1 VAIADDKSVADPS
14 ADPPKSED
22 KTAEPAEA
30 KAAPKADDEAEKPEP
45 PEKPEKLKLV
55 SIEAPKI
62 TPTVRVARALYWM
75 IWFVSIPLLFACVMV
90 WALTPPSGVDQP
102 GFFGWIQSAVR
113 EQPVPV
119 GIGCFAIMEMA
130 LGAVRRRL
138 PLSKWAYPPLREDL
152 PPKLRGL
159 FERSAALLDEAEQ
172 IQTLNEKAIVRDLSS
187 KERKRLAD
195 SLEALRLSM
204 RVEKF
209 DQDAF
214 EEALVHADGEI
225 DVHLGKWRKSEA
237 REFVESILVAVGV
250 ALLLR
255 TFVVEAFKIP
265 SSSMV
270 PTLLVGDHIFVNKFS
285 YGPAI
290 PYTKARIWTRMPPA
304 RGDVIVFAYPENME
318 QDFIKRVIA
327 LPGDRLETDEG
338 HPVINGWKVPSC
350 LAGGYAYDD
359 QDTLPPHHEGDLF
372 IEYLG
377 DEAYLTFYDRGKDPQ
392 LNKGPWFVPPGQIYV
407 MGDNR
412 NNSHDSRA
420 WFGGAGGGVPFEN
433 IKGRALFVWLSYR
446 DTGIEWGRF
455 GSPVM
460 GRPRAPKGFESLQ
473 PAVEKCLRE
482 RPSSDKTKPPPHA

>member
-1 VAIADDKSVADPS
+1 MAIADDNKPVADPD
-14 ADPPKSED
+14 ADPPPKEE
-22 KTAEPAEA
+22 KALEEPEPALAEA
-30 KAAPKADDEAEKPEP
+30 VPAEKSD
-45 PEKPEKLKLV
+45 KPEKQKLI
-55 SIEAPKI
+55 SIEPPKI
-62 TPTVRVARALYWM
+62 TATVRIARALYWL
-75 IWFVSIPLLFACVMV
+75 IWFVSIPLLFACIMV

-102 GFFGWIQSAVR
+102 GVIGWIQSAVR

-159 FERSAALLDEAEQ
+159 FERAAALLDEAEQ

-195 SLEALRLSM
+195 SLDALRTSM
-204 RVEKF
+204 RVERF

-290 PYTKARIWTRMPPA
+290 PYTKARIWTRMPPS

-350 LAGGYAYDD
+350 LAGSYAYDD
-359 QDTLPPHHEGDLF
+359 Q
-372 IEYLG
+372 
-377 DEAYLTFYDRGKDPQ
+377 
-392 LNKGPWFVPPGQIYV
+392 
-407 MGDNR
+407 
-412 NNSHDSRA
+412 
-420 WFGGAGGGVPFEN
+420 
-433 IKGRALFVWLSYR
+433 
-446 DTGIEWGRF
+446 
-455 GSPVM
+455 
-460 GRPRAPKGFESLQ
+460 
-473 PAVEKCLRE
+473 
-482 RPSSDKTKPPPHA
+482 

>member
-1 VAIADDKSVADPS
+1 MSDNADEKPAEEES
-14 ADPPKSED
+14 AKKE
-22 KTAEPAEA
+22 TAEDA
-30 KAAPKADDEAEKPEP
+30 KAAPEPEKKPDEKPV
-45 PEKPEKLKLV
+45 EKAKPKLV
-55 SIEAPKI
+55 SIEPPKI
-62 TPTVRVARALYWM
+62 TPTVRLIRAVYWL
-75 IWFVSIPLLFACVMV
+75 IWFLSVPLLFACIMV

-102 GFFGWIQSAVR
+102 GIFGWIQSAVR

-119 GIGCFAIMEMA
+119 GIGCFALMEMA

-138 PLSKWAYPPLREDL
+138 PLSKWAYPPLRPDL
-152 PPKLRGL
+152 PPRMRGL
-159 FERSAALLDEAEQ
+159 FERAAALLDEADQ
-172 IQTLNEKAIVRDLSS
+172 IQTLHEKAIVREVSS
-187 KERKRLAD
+187 KERTKLRE
-195 SLEALRLSM
+195 SLDALKTSM
-204 RVEKF
+204 RAAPF
-209 DQDAF
+209 DEDGFIDAL
-214 EEALVHADGEI
+214 ARADGEV

-350 LAGGYAYDD
+350 LAGSYAYDD

-392 LNKGPWFVPPGQIYV
+392 LNKGPWYVQPGQIYV

-460 GRPRAPKGFESLQ
+460 GRPKAPRGFESLQ
-473 PAVEKCLRE
+473 PAVEKCLRD
-482 RPSSDKTKPPPHA
+482 RPTPDKTKPPAPPHV